1 MKVVSISG
9 TIGWDVSP
17 NDVRTAI
24 NEAGGESLDV
34 QISSPGGFVLEG
46 LEIYNLIH
54 NYPGEKTTHLMG
66 AAASMAS
73 YIALA
78 GDKVRAEANTVYMI
92 HNALGGAYGNAAD
105 LRKAADIYEGFSNLI
120 AAAYVA
126 KTGKSM
132 DEIKALMDAES
143 WFFGP
148 EAKEAGFVDEI
159 IGETTQDKTAAIAQ
173 TRAAYAVATE
183 IVRKLTTT
191 SDLSRIA
198 AFIPTKPRAVLPAVA
213 GASHKEEVHI
223 VNLSEFLA
231 QGSAAVAE
239 IEKVKADAVAPV
251 NARITKCS
259 GYLRSEAY
267 SKSAVIRAKALDA
280 IEGKVSID
288 ALDGAVGAF
297 DMQVEHDKQN
307 LAAGEQATQGATPAQ
322 TVTGSQ
328 AEAAEIKATADA
340 IASFWPKAKE
350 NA

>member
-17 NDVRTAI
+17 DDVRTAI
-24 NEAGGESLDV
+24 TEAKGEPLDI

-46 LEIYNLIH
+46 LEIYNLIR
-54 NYPGEKTTHLMG
+54 NYSGEKTTHLMG

-78 GDKVRAEANTVYMI
+78 GDTVRAEANTVYMI

-132 DEIKALMDAES
+132 AEIKALMDAES

-159 IGETTQDKTAAIAQ
+159 IGEATQDKAAAIAQ
-173 TRAAYAVATE
+173 TRTAYAQATE
-183 IVRKLTTT
+183 IVRKLTTA

-198 AFIPTKPRAVLPAVA
+198 AFVPMRPVASLPAEA
-213 GASHKEEVHI
+213 GNLHSQEVHI
-223 VNLSEFLA
+223 VNLNEFLA
-231 QGSAAVAE
+231 QGPAAVAE
-239 IEKVKADAVAPV
+239 IDKIKADAVAPV

-259 GYLRSEAY
+259 GFLRSEAY
-267 SKSAVIRAKALDA
+267 SKSAVIRTKAIDCL
-280 IEGKVSID
+280 EGKCSVD

-297 DMQVEHDKQN
+297 DMQAEQHKQD
-307 LAAGEQATQGATPAQ
+307 LAMIEQTGQGATPPQAPDAKA
-322 TVTGSQ
+322 
-328 AEAAEIKATADA
+328 AEAAQIKATADG
-340 IASFWPKAKE
+340 IASFFHKREA
-350 NA
+350 